1 MEENKRNLKNIG
13 LVEGLRY
20 IKNPIHKRKIW
31 MNLISLKFKT
41 FVLQK
46 TYKEDEKN
54 KLRTGRKYLQTTD
67 LTKDSHLPC
76 IKNPQNKQP
85 I

>member
-1 MEENKRNLKNIG
+1 
-13 LVEGLRY
+13 
-20 IKNPIHKRKIW
+20 